1 MYSISETIARTLM
14 PRTDHVFDLLGNG
27 NAWFVDAL
35 ERLGRGIITVRP
47 TVETVAAADT
57 YHRVTRRPA
66 VATTTYGAGFTNT
79 MTTLADGSLSRIPL
93 LLVVGTAPSAGPR
106 CFDIDRQGLARAVG
120 VETFTVHADD
130 VAAVTLQA
138 WNNTPENTHVI
149 LEIPYDLAAATA
161 TGPTV
166 TTYLLRPG
174 FQKLPMSP
182 TLS

>member
-14 PRTDHVFDLLGNG
+14 PRTDHVFDLMGNG

-47 TVETVAAADT
+47 TVETVAATDT

-79 MTTLADGSLSRIPL
+79 MTTLADVSLSRIPL

-106 CFDIDRQGLARAVG
+106 CFR
-120 VETFTVHADD
+120 H
-130 VAAVTLQA
+130 
-138 WNNTPENTHVI
+138 
-149 LEIPYDLAAATA
+149 
-161 TGPTV
+161 
-166 TTYLLRPG
+166 
-174 FQKLPMSP
+174 
-182 TLS
+182 

>member
-14 PRTDHVFDLLGNG
+14 PRTDHVFDLMGNG

-47 TVETVAAADT
+47 TVETVAATDT

-66 VATTTYGAGFTNT
+66 VATTT
-79 MTTLADGSLSRIPL
+79 MTTLADVALSRIPL

-161 TGPTV
+161 TDPTV